1 MGEEG
6 PLSATGRVID
16 GAVGASCDRGRYADE
31 HTAESRNR
39 SKANRA
45 ASGQTPEQPQPAPP
59 KGASD
64 GDAGQRDREKRIE
77 RFRER

>member
-1 MGEEG
+1 MARLVQTAIGGDMPTNTPPNRETVEGE
-6 PLSATGRVID
+6 PRD
-16 GAVGASCDRGRYADE
+16 K
-31 HTAESRNR
+31 R
-39 SKANRA
+39 S
-45 ASGQTPEQPQPAPP
+45 TPEQPQPAPP